1 MRRWARRLS
10 NLGGAMKLDE
20 NWRSILRRAWSVRIA
35 LALAVVSGMNAALPV
50 LADVLPRG
58 VFAVLTFGGA
68 VAIVVARLVY
78 QKDV

>member
-1 MRRWARRLS
+1 
-10 NLGGAMKLDE
+10 MKLYD
-20 NWRSILRRAWSVRIA
+20 NWREILRRAWSVRIA

-50 LADVLPRG
+50 FADVLPRE

-68 VAIVVARLVY
+68 MAIVVARLVY